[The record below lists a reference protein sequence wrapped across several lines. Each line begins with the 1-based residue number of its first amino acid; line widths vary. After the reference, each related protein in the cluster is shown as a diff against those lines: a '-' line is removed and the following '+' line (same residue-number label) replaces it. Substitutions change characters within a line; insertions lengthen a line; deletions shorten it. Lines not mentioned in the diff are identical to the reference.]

1 MNKQTATELQNEV
14 HNTIWEDNDELVKK
28 FYKQLDRTIQSI
40 SDRNEAL
47 ERITGY
53 AR

>member
-1 MNKQTATELQNEV
+1 MSKRLATELASEQ
-14 HNTIWEDNDELVKK
+14 HNTIWEDNDELVKN
-28 FYKQLDRTIQSI
+28 FYKQLDKTIQSI